1 MALATVED
9 VRRMLKIPESS
20 VDDERDRQLE
30 SALEAAESWV
40 HVRLRQRFDEET
52 GGTHTAYDHRETDEI
67 LLPRIGCSVTEVRVT
82 LGSEIDLVAMADS
95 ATLTADQYDVI
106 SGLNG
111 PRAIRLR
118 PSMIIAPFEG
128 AVAERIPRTFRKVE
142 IDWEPPSSG
151 DLVPAAVRDATALL
165 AAGMW
170 KVAPRLTAGIKS
182 EKIGDYS
189 YTLDDLKGGE
199 GSDYWSQAM
208 RILRPFIRR
217 KPMVT

>member
-20 VDDERDRQLE
+20 VDDERDRQLAD
-30 SALEAAESWV
+30 ALDAASSWV
-40 HVRLRQRFDEET
+40 SNRLRQRYDEST
-52 GGTHTAYDHRETDEI
+52 GGTYTAYDHLETDEI
-67 LLPRIGCSVTEVRVT
+67 LLPRVGCTVTEVRVT
-82 LGSEIDLVAMADS
+82 LHDDS
-95 ATLTADQYDVI
+95 YLTLGDAHVLTSDQYDVI
-106 SGLNG
+106 EGLNG
-111 PRAIRLR
+111 NDIIRLR
-118 PSMIIAPFEG
+118 PSMTFAPFEG
-128 AVAERIPRTFRKVE
+128 AVAQRYPRLYRKVE
-142 IDWEPPSSG
+142 IDWEPPDSG

-170 KVAPRLTAGIKS
+170 KTAPRLAGGIKS

-208 RILRPFIRR
+208 RLLRPFRR
-217 KPMVT
+217 TKPMVT